1 MKTNEANDNIKIRNK
16 RSKYLDIQIIS
27 KDFRINKLLYL
38 MALPVIVYFIIF
50 HYIPIWGLVISFQ
63 EFVPIKGI
71 AGSEW
76 VGFENF
82 VSFFKSYY
90 FLRLLKNTLTINL
103 ANLLFGFPAP
113 IILALLLNELK
124 SGLFKRS
131 IQTISYI
138 PHFVSVLVVCGII
151 INFTATDGLFNDIIE
166 FFGGERNNLLRQ
178 PNLFVSIYVSSEIW
192 QRIGYASI
200 IYLAA
205 IASINPELYEAAY
218 IDGAGRYKQALHIT
232 LPGIMSTI
240 IVLLLLRMGKMLTVG
255 FEKII
260 LLYNPSIY
268 KTADVIS
275 SFVYRKGLL
284 DTDYSYA
291 TAVSF
296 FNSIVNLSLLLVAN
310 TLSKRYSE
318 TSLW

>member
-1 MKTNEANDNIKIRNK
+1 MQSCQKRASAVNNGPKRKFSIKSIK
-16 RSKYLDIQIIS
+16 
-27 KDFRINKLLYL
+27 KDFKINRLLYF
-38 MALPVIVYFIIF
+38 MAAPVIAYFIIF

-63 EFVPIKGI
+63 DYAPMKGI
-71 AGSEW
+71 LGSEW
-76 VGFENF
+76 VGLKNF
-82 VSFFKSYY
+82 ADFFKSYY
-90 FLRLLKNTLTINL
+90 FWRLIRNTLTINITDL
-103 ANLLFGFPAP
+103 IFGFPSP
-113 IILALLLNELK
+113 IIFALLLNELK
-124 SGLFKRS
+124 NGLFKRS

-138 PHFVSVLVVCGII
+138 PHFVSIMVISGII
-151 INFTATDGLFNDIIE
+151 INFTASDGLFNDIIQ
-166 FFGGERNNLLRQ
+166 FLGGDRSNLLRQ
-178 PNLFVSIYVSSEIW
+178 PQFFVPIYVGSEIW
-192 QRIGYASI
+192 QRIGYSSI

-205 IASINPELYEAAY
+205 ISCVNPELYEAAY
-218 IDGAGRYKQALHIT
+218 MDGAGRLKQVIHIT

-240 IVLLLLRMGKMLTVG
+240 IVLLLLRIGKMLSVG

-296 FNSIVNLSLLLVAN
+296 FNSFMNLLLLMMAN
-310 TLSKRYSE
+310 TLSRRFSD

>member
-71 AGSEW
+71 TGSEW

>member
-1 MKTNEANDNIKIRNK
+1 MQSYQKRESAVVNDSKKKFSKKSIR
-16 RSKYLDIQIIS
+16 R
-27 KDFRINKLLYL
+27 DFKINKLLYL
-38 MALPVIVYFIIF
+38 MAAPVIAYFIIF

-63 EFVPIKGI
+63 DYVPMKGI
-71 AGSEW
+71 WSSEW
-76 VGFENF
+76 IGIKNF
-82 VSFFKSYY
+82 IDFFNSYY
-90 FLRLLKNTLTINL
+90 FWRLIKNTLTINI
-103 ANLLFGFPAP
+103 ANLIFGFPAP
-113 IILALLLNELK
+113 IVFALLLNELK
-124 SGLFKRS
+124 NGLFKRS

-138 PHFVSVLVVCGII
+138 PHFVSIMVVCGIL
-151 INFTATDGLFNDIIE
+151 INFTASEGLFNDIIQ
-166 FFGGERNNLLRQ
+166 FFGGDRSNLLRQ
-178 PNLFVSIYVSSEIW
+178 PQMFVPIYVGSEIW
-192 QRIGYASI
+192 QRIGYSSI

-205 IASINPELYEAAY
+205 ISSINPELYEAAY
-218 IDGAGRYKQALHIT
+218 MDGANRLKQAVHIT

-240 IVLLLLRMGKMLTVG
+240 IVLLLLRMGKMLSVG

-296 FNSIVNLSLLLVAN
+296 FNSFMNLLLLMIAN
-310 TLSKRYSE
+310 TLSRRLSE

>member
-1 MKTNEANDNIKIRNK
+1 MQSYQKRESAVVNDSKKKFSKKSIR
-16 RSKYLDIQIIS
+16 R
-27 KDFRINKLLYL
+27 DFKINKLLYL
-38 MALPVIVYFIIF
+38 MAAPVIAYFIIF

-63 EFVPIKGI
+63 DYVPMKGI
-71 AGSEW
+71 WGSEW
-76 VGFENF
+76 IGIKNF
-82 VSFFKSYY
+82 IDFFNSYY
-90 FLRLLKNTLTINL
+90 FWRLIKNTLTINI
-103 ANLLFGFPAP
+103 ANLIFGFPAP
-113 IILALLLNELK
+113 IVFALLLNELK
-124 SGLFKRS
+124 NGLFKRS

-138 PHFVSVLVVCGII
+138 PHFVSIMVVCGIL
-151 INFTATDGLFNDIIE
+151 INFTASEGLFNDIIQ
-166 FFGGERNNLLRQ
+166 FFGGDRSNLLRQ
-178 PNLFVSIYVSSEIW
+178 PEMFVPIYVGSEIW
-192 QRIGYASI
+192 QRIGYSSI

-205 IASINPELYEAAY
+205 ISSINPELYEAAY
-218 IDGAGRYKQALHIT
+218 MDGANRLKQAVHIT

-240 IVLLLLRMGKMLTVG
+240 IVLLLLRMGKMLSVG

-296 FNSIVNLSLLLVAN
+296 FNSFMNLLLLMIAN
-310 TLSKRYSE
+310 TLSRRLSE

>member
-1 MKTNEANDNIKIRNK
+1 MQSYQKRESAVVNDSKKKFSKKSIR
-16 RSKYLDIQIIS
+16 R
-27 KDFRINKLLYL
+27 DFKINKLLYL
-38 MALPVIVYFIIF
+38 MAAPVIAYFIIF

-63 EFVPIKGI
+63 DYVPMKGI
-71 AGSEW
+71 WGSEW
-76 VGFENF
+76 IGIKNF
-82 VSFFKSYY
+82 IDFFNSYY
-90 FLRLLKNTLTINL
+90 FWRLIKNTLTINI
-103 ANLLFGFPAP
+103 ANLIFGFPAP
-113 IILALLLNELK
+113 IVFALLLNELK
-124 SGLFKRS
+124 NGVFKRS

-138 PHFVSVLVVCGII
+138 PHFVSIMVVCGIL
-151 INFTATDGLFNDIIE
+151 INFTASEGLFNDIIR
-166 FFGGERNNLLRQ
+166 FFGGDRSNLLRQ
-178 PNLFVSIYVSSEIW
+178 PQMFVPIYVGSEIW
-192 QRIGYASI
+192 QRIGYSSI

-205 IASINPELYEAAY
+205 ISSINPELYEAAY
-218 IDGAGRYKQALHIT
+218 MDGANRLKQVIHIT

-240 IVLLLLRMGKMLTVG
+240 IVLLLLRMGKMLSVG

-296 FNSIVNLSLLLVAN
+296 FNSFMNLLLLMIAN
-310 TLSKRYSE
+310 TLSRRLSE